1 MKIDRKSVV
10 NMSMS
15 HRGLATETQE
25 DGNRQPH
32 RNRDVTITYGCEE
45 DNAINVEMVD
55 TNQPYADEGEVIINK
70 RGDSDEHRV
79 PISHLVKRFK
89 ADLSKG
95 LTTQQGEENLHK
107 YGPNKLSEKKKT
119 PAWIKFLHEITNGF
133 AIMMWVGMTLCWIAF
148 GIDPGD
154 PSNYYLAI
162 IIIFVV
168 LLTGTITFR
177 QN

>member
-1 MKIDRKSVV
+1 M
-10 NMSMS
+10 
-15 HRGLATETQE
+15 E
-25 DGNRQPH
+25 DLNDG
-32 RNRDVTITYGCEE
+32 Y
-45 DNAINVEMVD
+45 DNLEPFEN
-55 TNQPYADEGEVIINK
+55 NK
-70 RGDSDEHRV
+70 KGDSDEHSI
-79 PISHLVKRFK
+79 PFKTLVKRFGT
-89 ADLSKG
+89 DLKKG
-95 LTTQQGEENLHK
+95 LTSQQAEEGFHK
-107 YGPNKLSEKKKT
+107 YGPNKLSEKKRT

-177 QN
+177 QNQSSEALMESFKNILPQKCRVVRNG